1 MLLTE
6 VRTRPVRSLLIA
18 IGLTVSA
25 LAVAGYLRDAVNE
38 YLMDLDVFRDAGW
51 AFLHHT
57 PLYTEGFFSHSGFR
71 FIYPPFA
78 AFLFAPMA
86 LVGSTALQVLWTI
99 GLIALVWWV
108 LAVVYRRLDMSQ
120 PSLVAAASLGPVLWL
135 EPFRS
140 NFTFGQINIVLM
152 ALVVAD
158 LLGVI
163 PKRFRGVG
171 IALAAAIKVT
181 PAAFG
186 LIFLLRRDWPS
197 AFRAIGAFAAT
208 VAFGYWLRPDSTV
221 YFWTTEFFATDRAG
235 DPSFFRNQALTGLIA
250 RFDFSDGTA
259 KALWLAGALI
269 IVAGTAWAAY
279 RFLRADEPV
288 VAVALVGLASLLAAP
303 IAVTHHWV
311 YALFLVPLL
320 VAPAYRRWWPVL
332 VPAAVVFLIGPN
344 HLLREASSGGW
355 VEQLLLEV
363 LGTSQCL
370 AAIAVFVAAMIAA
383 RSRRPGAEAPVEA
396 RPVEAQEAPVESGK
410 SATETVQVQNAD
422 ANR

>member
-6 VRTRPVRSLLIA
+6 IRTRPVQSALITV
-18 IGLTVSA
+18 GLVVSV
-25 LAVAGYLRDAVNE
+25 LAVAGYLRDATTE

-51 AFLHHT
+51 AFLHNT

-86 LVGSTALQVLWTI
+86 LVSSAALQVLWTA
-99 GLIALVWWV
+99 GLMALVWWILKV
-108 LAVVYRRLDMSQ
+108 IYQRLD
-120 PSLVAAASLGPVLWL
+120 VARASLIASATLGVVLWL

-140 NFTFGQINIVLM
+140 NFAFGQINIVLM

-158 LLGVI
+158 VLGVI

-171 IALAAAIKVT
+171 IALAAAVKVT

-186 LIFLLRRDWPS
+186 LILLLRRDLPS
-197 AFRAIGAFAAT
+197 VVRAFGAFIAT
-208 VAFGYWLRPDSTV
+208 VAFGYWLRPESTV
-221 YFWTTEFFATDRAG
+221 FFWTEEFFATDRAG
-235 DPSFFRNQALTGLIA
+235 DPGFFRNQALTGLIA
-250 RFDFSDGTA
+250 RFDLSEGLS
-259 KALWLAGALI
+259 KGLWLAGVAV
-269 IVAGTAWAAY
+269 IVAATAWAAH

-288 VAVALVGLASLLAAP
+288 VALALVGLASLLAAP

-320 VAPAYRRWWPVL
+320 AAPRYRSWWPVL
-332 VPAAVVFLIGPN
+332 APATLVFLFGPN
-344 HLLREASSGGW
+344 HLLRDAASRGW
-355 VEQLLLEV
+355 VEQLLLEI

-370 AAIAVFVAAMIAA
+370 AAIVVFVAAVITARTRRPALVPAPQEQAAVQPQTVDAA
-383 RSRRPGAEAPVEA
+383 R
-396 RPVEAQEAPVESGK
+396 
-410 SATETVQVQNAD
+410 
-422 ANR
+422 